1 MSCDRR
7 HNQLVNFLSNELAI
21 SDDAIAVALKQCND
35 DTDPLPLILW
45 QYGLLSLDQL
55 NHTFDWLSDQIRLF
69 H

>member
-1 MSCDRR
+1 MSHDRK
-7 HNQLVNFLSNELAI
+7 HNQLLNFLSNELSVSEA
-21 SDDAIAVALKQCND
+21 AIAVALKQCNN